1 MRLIGLVGGT
11 GWVSTVEYYRI
22 MNEEVNRRLGGLQS
36 AWCVLY
42 SFNYA
47 VIHKLN
53 ESFDAEGQGTLM
65 VDVAKKLTS
74 IGAEGIMLCANTLH
88 QFAERVEKEI
98 SVPLIHIATATAKEI
113 KKQNIST
120 VGLLGTK
127 YTMEMDFYKNRLNRE
142 GIGVLIPNADE
153 REYIHSKEVNEL
165 LKGVF
170 TDESRA
176 GFLKIMNRLH
186 SEGAEGVIL
195 GCTEFPLLIRSQ
207 DTTLPLFNTLRIHAL
222 AGVDFALG
230 NNHS

>member
-1 MRLIGLVGGT
+1 MKLLGLIGGT

-42 SFNYA
+42 SLNYG
-47 VIHKLN
+47 VIHELN
-53 ESFDAEGQGTLM
+53 EAYDSDGQSALMLDA
-65 VDVAKKLTS
+65 AKKLIG

-88 QFAERVEKEI
+88 QFADRMEKEI

-127 YTMEMDFYKNRLNRE
+127 YTMEMDFYKKRLNEE
-142 GIGVLIPNADE
+142 GIQVLIPNADE
-153 REYIHSKEVNEL
+153 RKYIHSKEVNEL
-165 LKGVF
+165 LKGLF
-170 TDESRA
+170 TEESRV

-186 SEGAEGVIL
+186 SEGAEDIIL
-195 GCTEFPLLIRSQ
+195 GCTEFPLLVKRQ
-207 DTTLPLFNTLRIHAL
+207 DTELPLFNTLEIHAM
-222 AGVDFALG
+222 AGVNFALG
-230 NNHS
+230 NNNS

>member
-1 MRLIGLVGGT
+1 MKLMGLIGGT

-36 AWCVLY
+36 AWFALY

-47 VIHKLN
+47 MIHELN
-53 ESFDAEGQGTLM
+53 EAYDSDGQSALMLDA
-65 VDVAKKLTS
+65 AKKLIS
-74 IGAEGIMLCANTLH
+74 IGAAGIMLCANTLH
-88 QFAERVEKEI
+88 QFADRVEKEI

-127 YTMEMDFYKNRLNRE
+127 YTMEMDFYKKRLNEE
-142 GIGVLIPNADE
+142 GIQVLIPNADE
-153 REYIHSKEVNEL
+153 RKYIHSKEVNEL

-170 TDESRA
+170 TEESRA
-176 GFLKIMNRLH
+176 GFLKIMNRLN
-186 SEGAEGVIL
+186 SEGAEGIIL
-195 GCTEFPLLIRSQ
+195 GCTEFPLLVKRQ
-207 DTTLPLFNTLRIHAL
+207 DTELPLFNTPEIHAM

-230 NNHS
+230 NNKS